1 MKENAKH
8 EKRRDKLSQ
17 RLKDKSNYEVF
28 SSSSFSSFA
37 ASVNS
42 GESSKNQSN
51 SEDSSSSI
59 SSNAKK
65 NARESKLVTET
76 SPLPNNDAMMI
87 GDLGYEEDIDN
98 NWRTRV

>member
-17 RLKDKSNYEVF
+17 RLKDKPNYEVF
-28 SSSSFSSFA
+28 FFSSFSSFA
-37 ASVNS
+37 ASVSS

-59 SSNAKK
+59 SSNAKE
-65 NARESKLVTET
+65 NAGESKLVIGT
-76 SPLPNNDAMMI
+76 SPLPNNDAMMT
-87 GDLGYEEDIDN
+87 GGLGYEEDIN
-98 NWRTRV
+98 NN